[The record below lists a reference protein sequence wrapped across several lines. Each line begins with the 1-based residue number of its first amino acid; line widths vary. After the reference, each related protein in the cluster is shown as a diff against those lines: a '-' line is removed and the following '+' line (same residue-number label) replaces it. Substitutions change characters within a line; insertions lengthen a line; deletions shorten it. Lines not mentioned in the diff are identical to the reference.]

1 MKKSRMIAWTV
12 WLIASIFYAYQYILR
27 VMPNIM
33 MDDIIH
39 QFHIDAAMFGQFSGV
54 YYIGYSLVH
63 LPIGIMLDRY
73 GPKKVLTGCIL
84 LTVIGLLPI
93 LLAENWAYPILGRA
107 IIGVGSSAAILGAF
121 KIIRL
126 TFREQHFTR
135 MLSLTVTIGL
145 IGGIYG
151 GGPLNY
157 MCEQWGYRSVIQI
170 FMGVGIC
177 LATITYL
184 LLPKEKEHTP
194 LKIRAGIKQ
203 VFTNSKVLVICF
215 SAGLMVGPM
224 EGFADVW
231 ASEFLKKVYHF
242 DVNIAGYLPSMI
254 FLGMCFGAP
263 VLGLLAEKTGRYLG
277 VIIGAGLVMI
287 SVFVALLLGYFTISG
302 MTFAF
307 ILVGVCCAY
316 QILAIYK
323 ASTYVPENLAG
334 LTTAVANMIIMSF
347 GYAFHTII
355 GVVVSAY
362 GGIAEA
368 NAFLYGI
375 SVIPLALGA
384 GVLGFLIV
392 AASKQQSA

>member
-1 MKKSRMIAWTV
+1 MIAWTV